1 MKIGLIGINMY
12 PKNLNFAC
20 GLHVWAFQ
28 QFLLQHGIEAVIVDY
43 KPVYFDN
50 FDLRCP
56 LKYYRRKFRKKK
68 REIALT
74 EEEQERK
81 KQSLNNLRE
90 IISQWKVLR
99 EEREVRY
106 DKFQAFIDAHYM
118 KTEEEY
124 DSDLLEIKD
133 PGFDCYICVTDVIW
147 KTLPTHT
154 YDRGFFLAS
163 KAMEGKEKIS
173 YAASRGV
180 PKPYTQEQKELFFH
194 YVNDID
200 DISVREESLKNFIEE
215 NSRKKAELVLDPVL
229 LQDKTFW
236 QKLSVKPKEQGYV
249 LLYYVMEQ
257 AADTIKRAV
266 EYAKKYDLLIVELSD
281 RSLKDGRVKDD
292 EVRHIAKYDIGMEEW
307 LGYIEY
313 ADCIFTNSFHGCC
326 FSIIFEKLFYVGRR
340 KGDKVTNILET
351 FGLQQLRLP
360 QKADSKTA
368 EGKRNLIK
376 RIFTAIKR
384 LPQDSGKSPDIF
396 SLMPQSIDYSKVR
409 RLLEEQ
415 RNVSEDFILTA
426 ISRAEKRFEAGE
438 KKDLS
443 RYDQFRRGLTYPI
456 HYISGSTEAT
466 SAYDTENQKSQVK
479 QRSNGILE
487 YLEIGRLYQND
498 GSSRFE
504 KNGFQLEGHK
514 FAGWKLR
521 IQIDNR
527 WFWYMKDG
535 SLGLSGG
542 SDHELEEQILIFD
555 DKARIPHIPVNRIR
569 KARAEAVWIE
579 GQ

>member
-56 LKYYRRKFRKKK
+56 LKYYRKKFRKKK
-68 REIALT
+68 QEIALT
-74 EEEQERK
+74 EENQEQK
-81 KQSLNNLRE
+81 KQSLENLRE
-90 IISQWKVLR
+90 IINQWKVLR
-99 EEREVRY
+99 KEREGRY

-180 PKPYTQEQKELFFH
+180 PKPYTEEQKELFFH

-200 DISVREESLKNFIEE
+200 DISVREKSLKEFIEKH
-215 NSRKKAELVLDPVL
+215 SHKKAELVLDPVL
-229 LQDKTFW
+229 LQDKEFW
-236 QKLSVKPKEQGYV
+236 QKFSVKPEEQGYV

-266 EYAKKYDLLIVELSD
+266 EYAKKHDLLIIELSD
-281 RSLKDGRVKDD
+281 RSLKDGRVRD
-292 EVRHIAKYDIGMEEW
+292 EGVRHIAKYDISMEEW
-307 LGYIEY
+307 LGYIEH

-326 FSIIFEKLFYVGRR
+326 FSIVFEKLFYVGRR
-340 KGDKVTNILET
+340 KGDKVANILET
-351 FGLQQLRLP
+351 FGLQELRLP
-360 QKADSKTA
+360 KKSESKTLQ
-368 EGKRNLIK
+368 GKKSLMK
-376 RIFTAIKR
+376 RIFRAIKH
-384 LPQDSGKSPDIF
+384 LPQDSGKSADIF
-396 SLMPQSIDYSKVR
+396 SLMPQSVDYSKVR
-409 RLLEEQ
+409 KLLEQQ
-415 RNVSEDFILTA
+415 RTVSEDFILTA

-443 RYDQFRRGLTYPI
+443 HYDTFRRKLMYPLR
-456 HYISGSTEAT
+456 YISGSPEAV
-466 SAYDTENQKSQVK
+466 SAYDRENQAHQIR
-479 QRSNGILE
+479 QRSNGMLE
-487 YLEIGRLYQND
+487 YSDTGRLYQND
-498 GSSRFE
+498 GNSCFE
-504 KNGFQLEGHK
+504 KNAFYLEGHK
-514 FAGWKLR
+514 FAGWKLK

-535 SLGLSGG
+535 SLGCSEDYG
-542 SDHELEEQILIFD
+542 DELEEQILIFE
-555 DKARIPHIPVNRIR
+555 DKGPIPHIPVNRIR
-569 KARAEAVWIE
+569 KATAEAVWE
-579 GQ
+579 EA

>member
-12 PKNLNFAC
+12 SKYLNFAC

-56 LKYYRRKFRKKK
+56 LKYYRRKLRKKK

-74 EEEQERK
+74 EEEQEQK
-81 KQSLNNLRE
+81 KQSLDNLRE
-90 IISQWKVLR
+90 ITNQWKALR

-106 DKFQAFIDAHYM
+106 DKFQAFIDTHYR

-147 KTLPTHT
+147 KTLPSYM

-163 KAMEGKEKIS
+163 KAMEGKAKIS
-173 YAASRGV
+173 YAVSRGV
-180 PKPYTQEQKELFFH
+180 PKPYTQEQKDLFFY

-200 DISVREESLKNFIEE
+200 DISVREKSLKDFLEE
-215 NSRKKAELVLDPVL
+215 NSPKKAELVLDPVL
-229 LQDKTFW
+229 LQDKAFW
-236 QKLSVKPKEQGYV
+236 QRFSVKPEEQGYV

-266 EYAKKYDLLIVELSD
+266 EYAKKHDLPIVELSD
-281 RSLKDGRVKDD
+281 RPIKGGRIKDEGVK
-292 EVRHIAKYDIGMEEW
+292 HIAKYDIGMEEW
-307 LGYIEY
+307 LGYIEH

-326 FSIIFEKLFYVGRR
+326 FSIVFEKLFYVGRR
-340 KGDKVTNILET
+340 KGDKVTNILQT

-360 QKADSKTA
+360 KKSDSKTP
-368 EGKRNLIK
+368 EGKKNLMK
-376 RIFTAIKR
+376 RLFRAIKR
-384 LPQDSGKSPDIF
+384 LPQENGKSTDIF

-409 RLLEEQ
+409 RRLEEE
-415 RNVSEDFILTA
+415 RKVSEDFILTA

-443 RYDQFRRGLTYPI
+443 HYDAFRRQLTYPLY
-456 HYISGSTEAT
+456 YISGSSEAGST
-466 SAYDTENQKSQVK
+466 YDAEKPECQVK
-479 QRSNGILE
+479 QRSNGMLE
-487 YLEIGRLYQND
+487 YSDTSRKCQND
-498 GSSRFE
+498 GASCFE
-504 KNGFQLEGHK
+504 KNGFHLQGRK
-514 FAGWKLR
+514 FTGWKLR

-535 SLGLSGG
+535 SLKLSEDY
-542 SDHELEEQILIFD
+542 DHAFEQQIQIFD
-555 DKARIPHIPVNRIR
+555 DKARIPHIPVNHIR
-569 KARAEAVWIE
+569 KAKAEAVWL
-579 GQ
+579 